1 MTTLLNVGGLPIPQ
15 DAPVPK
21 QTLKDIGGA
30 ELEAAG
36 TSADAANFL
45 ARLMGK
51 HKDVKRS
58 NIIADPDTIRVTR
71 LNGRLTFR
79 HLHPQDPPT
88 IMIPDPEARG
98 GYLCQSCGDEADSAT
113 ATILAQDVQI
123 EESATAYYEAEEKEY
138 QDTPVLP
145 IGSKTTEFKI
155 TDLRFGCQTPEAIK
169 ECLGKMAGAGHKIV
183 GYDVIEKSL
192 ADVGIPAVDDT
203 LKIQSVTVY
212 FEDKNAMYGFRQDK
226 KMSKIHKRFSESE
239 TFKKAVSQEDE
250 A

>member
-1 MTTLLNVGGLPIPQ
+1 MTTLNVGGLPIPQ
-15 DAPVPK
+15 DAPLPK
-21 QTLKDIGGA
+21 QELKDLGGT

-36 TSADAANFL
+36 ASADAANFL

-51 HKDVKRS
+51 HKDIKRS

-113 ATILAQDVQI
+113 STILAQDVKI

-138 QDTPVLP
+138 QDTPVLV
-145 IGSKTTEFKI
+145 IGSKTTEFKLTI
-155 TDLRFGCQTPEAIK
+155 KFAGQTAEAIK
-169 ECLGKMAGAGHKIV
+169 ECLGKLAGAGHKIV
-183 GYDVIEKSL
+183 GYAVTEKDLELEGAVI
-192 ADVGIPAVDDT
+192 GGAVP
-203 LKIQSVTVY
+203 KIQEVALY
-212 FEDKNAMYGFRQDK
+212 FEDANAYYRFRQDK
-226 KMSKIHKRFSESE
+226 KVEKIHKRFAESE
-239 TFKKAVSQEDE
+239 EFKKAAAEGE
-250 A
+250 

>member
-15 DAPVPK
+15 DVPVPK
-21 QTLKDIGGA
+21 QELKDIGGA

-36 TSADAANFL
+36 TSAEAANFL
-45 ARLMGK
+45 ARLMGQ

-71 LNGRLTFR
+71 LHGRLTFR

-98 GYLCQSCGDEADSAT
+98 GYLCAFCGDEADSAT
-113 ATILAQDVQI
+113 ATILAQDVKI

-138 QDTPVLP
+138 QETPVLV
-145 IGSKTTEFKI
+145 IGSKVTEFKL
-155 TDLRFGCQTPEAIK
+155 TLKFGCQTTEAIK
-169 ECLGKMAGAGHKIV
+169 ECLGKLAGAGHKIV
-183 GYDVIEKSL
+183 GYAVTEKDLELEGAVIGGV
-192 ADVGIPAVDDT
+192 AP
-203 LKIQSVTVY
+203 KIQEVAVY
-212 FEDKNAMYGFRQDK
+212 FEDMNAAYRFRQDK
-226 KMSKIHKRFSESE
+226 KIGKIHKRFAESE
-239 TFKKAVSQEDE
+239 AFKKAVAREGT